1 MEEGGISWDT
11 ANYLPVA
18 AAAKA
23 AAGDGVLP
31 NRWMAVLQSISA

>member
-1 MEEGGISWDT
+1 MEVGGIGWDT
-11 ANYLPVA
+11 ANDLPVA

-31 NRWMAVLQSISA
+31 DWWMAVLQSISA